1 MENENKKTLLK
12 IKHVDVKF
20 RVRGRILS
28 AIRDANLE
36 IKENETIAIVGE
48 SGSGKSVLTKTFA
61 GMLDSNGF
69 ISHGNVYFYDDD
81 ISYTETHLTGR
92 NKMYQKR
99 FIEKMKQYSYESV
112 AAEEFLQI
120 EKLQEEINH
129 LKTLSQEALDDFD
142 KREKELGDAI
152 NDTFNL
158 RGTLD
163 RKDEEEHRQ
172 FVDLGKKL
180 AELRKARKA
189 LAKERIATIKATRI
203 QYEHNAELK
212 AKHKEEL
219 ARLNALRDEKIAK
232 AKEKPL
238 TPEQEKIAV
247 ELANEILLSIG
258 RYPFYLFY
266 RYARELVHG
275 FHLAYA
281 RGLRTDRLPRRISS
295 DRIQRDQRPQA
306 DHR

>member
-120 EKLQEEINH
+120 NP
-129 LKTLSQEALDDFD
+129 SALF
-142 KREKELGDAI
+142 
-152 NDTFNL
+152 
-158 RGTLD
+158 
-163 RKDEEEHRQ
+163 
-172 FVDLGKKL
+172 
-180 AELRKARKA
+180 
-189 LAKERIATIKATRI
+189 
-203 QYEHNAELK
+203 
-212 AKHKEEL
+212 
-219 ARLNALRDEKIAK
+219 
-232 AKEKPL
+232 
-238 TPEQEKIAV
+238 
-247 ELANEILLSIG
+247 
-258 RYPFYLFY
+258 
-266 RYARELVHG
+266 
-275 FHLAYA
+275 
-281 RGLRTDRLPRRISS
+281 
-295 DRIQRDQRPQA
+295 
-306 DHR
+306 